1 MKPALAALLVAALL
15 AGCSVG
21 GGDGSDKAGGSDAP
35 VVLRMA
41 YPYKPQE
48 GQPDEPALRYF
59 AERVRERSDG
69 AMRVKITFNAAGESV
84 PDIEVRIARM
94 VREGRF
100 DLGWLAARI
109 WDQFGVKRFQ
119 ALQAPFL
126 ITDYATL
133 DRVAASPMADEMLA
147 GLDPLGLTGLAVVP
161 DLMRHPVGYTKALVS
176 LDDYDGARFRYFPS
190 NVTDKLLSALGAK
203 PVLVSNRDAGL
214 EIAHR
219 RLDGAETATSRVPG
233 AWTVTA
239 NVTFYGKA
247 NTVFADAEAFERL
260 TPQQRDVLRK
270 AGDDTTRHVAASP
283 PSERDLAR
291 DFCTTGRIALATPA
305 ELRELRQAAQ
315 PVYDKLEGDSL
326 TRSLIARIR
335 ALPSGAPAP
344 EPVACGRTKE
354 TATGAPPRGSA
365 GSFDGTY
372 RWKITAEGAR
382 RVGVSKDDADIGS
395 VVTMTLDGGRW
406 LLGGDPHYAGTFAV
420 KGDRL
425 AFDWPS
431 EGLVLTFG
439 FKREKGGT
447 LDMNPVLPMD
457 PGDRMVWASS
467 PWRRVGPPVRDVP

>member
-1 MKPALAALLVAALL
+1 MAALL

-41 YPYKPQE
+41 YPYKPEE

-59 AERVRERSDG
+59 ADRVRELSDG
-69 AMRVKITFNAAGESV
+69 AMRVKITFEAAGESV

-100 DLGWLAARI
+100 ELGWLAVRI

-133 DRVAASPMADEMLA
+133 DRVAASPMAREMLT

-161 DLMRHPVGYTKALVS
+161 ELMRHPVGYTKALVS
-176 LDDYDGARFRYFPS
+176 LDDYDGAHIRYFPS
-190 NVTDKLLSALGAK
+190 NVTDRLLSALGAK

-219 RLDGAETATSRVPG
+219 RLDGAESPTSRVAGP
-233 AWTVTA
+233 WTVTA
-239 NVTFYGKA
+239 NVTFFGKA
-247 NTVFADAEAFERL
+247 NTVFANAAAFEQL
-260 TPQQRDVLRK
+260 TPQQRDVLRR
-270 AGDDTTRHVAASP
+270 AGSDTTRRVAASP
-283 PSERDLAR
+283 PSERDFAR
-291 DFCTTGRIALATPA
+291 DFCRTGRIALAAPA
-305 ELRELRQAAQ
+305 ELRELRKAAG
-315 PVYDKLEGDSL
+315 PVYDQLERDPF
-326 TRSLIARIR
+326 TRALIARIR
-335 ALPSGAPAP
+335 ALPRSASPP
-344 EPVACGRTKE
+344 EPVACGRARE
-354 TATGAPPRGSA
+354 SATGPPPRGSV

-382 RVGVSKDDADIGS
+382 RAGVSKDNADIGS

-406 LLGGDPHYAGTFAV
+406 LLGSDPHYSGTFAV

-425 AFDWPS
+425 VFDWPS
-431 EGLVLTFG
+431 EGLVLTFR
-439 FKREKGGT
+439 FKRETGDA
-447 LDMNPVLPMD
+447 LDMKPVLPMD
-457 PGDRMVWASS
+457 PGDQVVWAPS
-467 PWRRVGPPVRDVP
+467 PWRRVGPAVRDVP